1 MKCTHAVRLD
11 IRPGDVELLASVRAI
26 DPSQVPPGAEV
37 IEEMGETSNL
47 GLVDIDFRRLRNPPD
62 SASTLQVF
70 AATSGLPEAL
80 TRAHE
85 DLIVRRVGILGN
97 WMAKSRT
104 FSGSD
109 GREFNGLASLLMQT
123 MGVNL
128 QKLGRGEEVCIH
140 FVVPYTQEAQE
151 DFLIFIPSLVQNPFQ
166 PDESICCHGPD
177 CNCNAT
183 RLQLLERFPEK
194 VFLSDPVFRIGLLPS
209 AEEDERQ
216 GVEALSLA
224 FGIPPRRI
232 QEIFQ
237 KERYV
242 LTRDF
247 ACKILELLA
256 RRRSRVP
263 TILVGESGTGKT
275 RATRL
280 IENFCCS
287 TWWT

>member
-1 MKCTHAVRLD
+1 M
-11 IRPGDVELLASVRAI
+11 RAI
-26 DPSQVPPGAEV
+26 DPSQVPLGAEA
-37 IEEMGETSNL
+37 IEEMGDAGNGS
-47 GLVDIDFRRLRNPPD
+47 GFVDIDFRRLRDPPD
-62 SASTLQVF
+62 AASALQIF
-70 AATSGLPEAL
+70 AATSGLSQAL

-97 WMAKSRT
+97 WMAKSHT
-104 FSGSD
+104 FRGSD

-140 FVVPYTQEAQE
+140 FVVPYTQDAQE
-151 DFLIFIPSLVQNPFQ
+151 DFLIFVPSLVQNPFQ
-166 PDESICCHGPD
+166 PDESVCCHGPD
-177 CNCNAT
+177 CDCNAT

-194 VFLSDPVFRIGLLPS
+194 VFLSDPVCHIGLLPS

-232 QEIFQ
+232 QEIFE
-237 KERYV
+237 KESYV

-280 IENFCCS
+280 IEELCR
-287 TWWT
+287 TTMT